1 MGFVGPTQ
9 RRLARAVELQRTARS
24 GSFAVFV
31 LCGSGHGAWPRSRD
45 LISVLLADGMLRTG
59 HTVGRLQ
66 TYLLSV
72 GTSEWRYVMML
83 SVLNHVNTYC
93 VPDLV

>member
-1 MGFVGPTQ
+1 MVGRTQ
-9 RRLARAVELQRTARS
+9 RRLARAVEPQRTARC
-24 GSFAVFV
+24 GSFAAFV

-45 LISVLLADGMLRTG
+45 PIGVRLADGMLRTG

>member
-1 MGFVGPTQ
+1 
-9 RRLARAVELQRTARS
+9 
-24 GSFAVFV
+24 
-31 LCGSGHGAWPRSRD
+31 
-45 LISVLLADGMLRTG
+45 MLRTG
-59 HTVGRLQ
+59 YTVGRLQ

-93 VPDLV
+93 VPDLVYALCLYRLLGAPSMKKQPPDVRGHLNPGLPAGVCPMAVGMWCR